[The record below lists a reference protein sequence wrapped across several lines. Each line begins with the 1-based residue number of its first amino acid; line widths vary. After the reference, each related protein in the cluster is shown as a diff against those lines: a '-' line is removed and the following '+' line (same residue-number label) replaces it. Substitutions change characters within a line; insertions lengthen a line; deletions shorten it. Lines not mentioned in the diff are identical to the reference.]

1 MMQQSEA
8 EIFALKALSFLA
20 AGDKRLERFL
30 AATGMNYDDLRGGAS
45 NTAVLG
51 GILDY
56 FLENEG
62 LLLAFCESSGL
73 QPKLAVQARALLPAP
88 PAESS

>member
-1 MMQQSEA
+1 MQREEA
-8 EIFALKALSFLA
+8 EILALKALSFLA

-30 AATGMNYDDLRGGAS
+30 AATGMEFDDLRASAS
-45 NTAVLG
+45 NAAVLG

-56 FLENEG
+56 FLANEG

-73 QPKLAVQARALLPAP
+73 EPKLATKARSLLPAP
-88 PAESS
+88 PSEAS